1 MSDIETRLRRL
12 EDREEI
18 RALVGTYALRLD
30 DRDFVGLAACFTEDA
45 VFGPDDGSPG
55 VQGRTA
61 IVERL
66 QGVLAGSRLSVHV
79 SHDSF
84 VDLAPDDPDAATGLV
99 LCHAETSHG
108 GHRISAI
115 RYRDQYRREE
125 GVWRIAARRLR
136 LVYSVA
142 AESYAGS
149 LV

>member
-1 MSDIETRLRRL
+1 MSDLETRLRRL

-18 RALVGTYALRLD
+18 RTLVGTYALRLD
-30 DRDFVGLAACFTEDA
+30 DRDFAGLAACFTEDA

-55 VQGRTA
+55 VQGRAA

-66 QGVLAGSRLSVHV
+66 QEVLAGSRLSVHV

-84 VDLAPDDPDAATGLV
+84 VDPAPDDPDAATGLV